1 MCSHIFI
8 HGGKM
13 KKILMVLLL
22 SPFAVFA
29 NNNDLGVHYTS
40 WNIDDAGTIDGYG
53 LNYSG
58 LAGDN
63 NVLVDFDLERVSGD
77 GDDLNYNILSLGY
90 AFGDANEGAFSI
102 GLMRF
107 DAEDEDSSDFQ
118 IGYGRRGGEGIDY
131 HVGLVNTEDDTTFIV
146 RLRGESGV
154 TFSALL
160 VDGDSIMNLGYSW
173 RLGQ

>member
-1 MCSHIFI
+1 
-8 HGGKM
+8 M

-40 WNIDDAGTIDGYG
+40 WDLDNCCTVDGFGID
-53 LNYSG
+53 YSG

-63 NVLVDFDLERVSGD
+63 NVLVDFEYSKLSEGGEDF
-77 GDDLNYNILSLGY
+77 NYNILALGY
-90 AFGDANEGAFSI
+90 AFGNANEGAFSI

-107 DAEDEDSSDFQ
+107 DSDAGDDESDFMV
-118 IGYGRRGGEGIDY
+118 GYGRRGGDGIDY
-131 HVGLVNTEDDTTFIV
+131 HVGLVNTEEDATFV
-146 RLRGESGV
+146 VKLRGEGGV
-154 TFSALL
+154 TFSMLRS
-160 VDGDSIMNLGYSW
+160 DGDTLMNLGYSW